1 MAAFS
6 VAKMNLFD
14 LHGKV
19 AVVTGGSSGIGL
31 GIAKGLGTAGAVIA
45 IASRDQA
52 KASDALKQLHDAGID
67 AYSVPCDVTRE
78 IEVRSMLTTVFEK
91 HGRMDIVVNNA
102 GTNIRKRA
110 EVLTYAEWRQVLD
123 TNLDSAF
130 HCSSACH
137 AYLKQSGGGKII
149 NIGSMLSIFGS
160 PWAPA
165 YGASKGA
172 IVQLTKSLA
181 TAWAQDNIQVNC
193 LLPGWIDTPLTQK
206 ARAEL
211 EGLNEKVLART
222 PAKRWGNPDDFA
234 GIAIF
239 LASSASNFVTGAAI
253 PVDGGFSIAMM

>member
-1 MAAFS
+1 M
-6 VAKMNLFD
+6 KLFD
-14 LHGKV
+14 LHGKI

-31 GIAKGLGTAGAVIA
+31 GIAKGLGQAGSTVA
-45 IASRDQA
+45 IASRDQS
-52 KASDALKQLHDAGID
+52 KASDALAQLRHEKIECM
-67 AYSVPCDVTRE
+67 SVPCDVTSE
-78 IEVRSMLTTVFEK
+78 TDVRAMLKTVFDAY
-91 HGRMDIVVNNA
+91 GRMDIVVNNA

-149 NIGSMLSIFGS
+149 TIGSMLSIFGS

-193 LLPGWIDTPLTQK
+193 ILPGWIDTPLTQK
-206 ARAEL
+206 ARTEL

-222 PAKRWGNPDDFA
+222 PAKRWGSPGDFA
-234 GIAIF
+234 GIAVF
-239 LASSASNFVTGAAI
+239 LSSNASNFVTGAAI
-253 PVDGGFSIAMM
+253 PVDGGFSIAML